1 MDGRRL
7 ALIIANDEYTD
18 EGLRQLQSPA
28 QDAVELGGVLGE
40 PQVGGFDVEIIRNES
55 AHDAEARIEDFFV
68 DCGPDDLLLL
78 HFSCHGLKNESGELF
93 FAASNTRPNRLA
105 STAIPADFVHRCL
118 RDSRSRQKVLLLD
131 CCYGGAFTQG
141 SRVRASGD
149 LNVLDS
155 FDGGKA
161 DRGRGWAA
169 ITASNGMEYAFEGD
183 HLAEEGER
191 QASVFTSSVVEGLV
205 TGDADRDEDGR
216 ISLDELYDY
225 VFDRVRDRNPH
236 QTPSRIVELQG
247 DLYVAR
253 SRRRR
258 VHADPIPQDLREALT
273 HVNVFTR
280 LGAITELRSR
290 LDNPDLPIA
299 LGAFEAL
306 SEIAKKDI
314 RMVAQAAEQALAEAA
329 PNPDQREVD
338 FGVVVQ
344 GAPDPSQVVHLLGP
358 PVAHSCVPVASDSWL
373 RAVESDDGV
382 TISLDTLDPGS
393 RHGEIVLTGATG
405 TATIQVNATVTTP
418 RSAPPQP
425 PTTGPESDGPP
436 PSDTSRG
443 KSTTQP
449 SDPGSGQRRRPAPPN
464 VSGPSD
470 PTHAPGDPR
479 PRPVSSKQALILAIA
494 ALPLSIVFGIGG
506 ILAVFALRAVHT
518 SNTIMKNSPDAYR
531 GEVVNRTSQALAWVA
546 IVVSVVFLVADIAE
560 LAAGH

>member
-1 MDGRRL
+1 M
-7 ALIIANDEYTD
+7 IIANDEYTD
-18 EGLRQLQSPA
+18 EGLKQLRSPA
-28 QDAVELGGVLGE
+28 QDAVALGDVLRE

-55 AHDAEARIEDFFV
+55 AHDAEAHIEDFFV

-105 STAIPADFVHRCL
+105 STAIPADFVHRCI

-141 SRVRASGD
+141 SHVRASGD

-155 FDGGKA
+155 FDGGRA
-161 DRGRGWAA
+161 DRGRGWAV

-183 HLAEEGER
+183 HLAEEGHQ

-236 QTPSRIVELQG
+236 QTPSRIVDLQG

-258 VHADPIPQDLREALT
+258 VHADPIPHDVREALT
-273 HVNVFTR
+273 DVNVFTR
-280 LGAITELRSR
+280 LGAIAELRSR
-290 LDNPDLPIA
+290 LDSSDLPIA

-306 SEIAKKDI
+306 SQIAKHDI
-314 RMVAQAAEQALAEAA
+314 RMIAQAAERALAEAA
-329 PNPDQREVD
+329 LTPDQREVD
-338 FGVVVQ
+338 FGVLVQ
-344 GAPDPSQVVHLLGP
+344 GTPDPSHVVHLLGP
-358 PVAHSCVPVASDSWL
+358 PVAHSCVPEASDSWL
-373 RAVESDDGV
+373 RAFESDDGV
-382 TISLDTLDPGS
+382 TISLDTSHPGS

-418 RSAPPQP
+418 RSAARPPLS
-425 PTTGPESDGPP
+425 TTVSESDGPAGPATPPRTSTTP
-436 PSDTSRG
+436 PSD
-443 KSTTQP
+443 P
-449 SDPGSGQRRRPAPPN
+449 ASGQRQQPARPREPSVPTHPPGDRRPLPA
-464 VSGPSD
+464 
-470 PTHAPGDPR
+470 
-479 PRPVSSKQALILAIA
+479 SSKQALVLAVA
-494 ALPLSIVFGIGG
+494 ALPLSIVFGVGAIP
-506 ILAVFALRAVHT
+506 AVFSLRAVHA
-518 SNTIMKNSPDAYR
+518 SNTIMKNSPDDYR
-531 GEVVNRTSQALAWVA
+531 GEVLNRTSLALAWVA
-546 IVVSVVFLVADIAE
+546 IVVSAVFLVADIAE
-560 LAAGH
+560 LVAGY